1 MQQVSKNQT
10 FAPLTCQI
18 TVEVCFT
25 LSLGFKAT
33 FFVWVCNFFSLWIVI
48 FVIDN
53 YIVLRSVRSLFS
65 LKDGG
70 YSWKSHFVG
79 CFIDQSRT
87 FGNSSWY
94 EIFWVS
100 SQRLIFR
107 TSEKYIKGIIE
118 LSIKSLSCSLLTL
131 QVHLSICF
139 GKSLLSGS
147 PGSFKF

>member
-18 TVEVCFT
+18 TVEVCFS

-33 FFVWVCNFFSLWIVI
+33 FFVWVCNFSLYELSFLLLII
-48 FVIDN
+48 ISCFC
-53 YIVLRSVRSLFS
+53 SVRSLFS

-70 YSWKSHFVG
+70 YSWNSHFVG